1 MKARREAGELKDGVG
16 REETEA
22 GGTMG
27 YVGIKGAPLMEE
39 PSDVQEIRELESGDG
54 EEHE

>member
-1 MKARREAGELKDGVG
+1 MKARREAGAAAK
-16 REETEA
+16 ETAEAA

-39 PSDVQEIRELESGDG
+39 PSDVQEIRELESEDG